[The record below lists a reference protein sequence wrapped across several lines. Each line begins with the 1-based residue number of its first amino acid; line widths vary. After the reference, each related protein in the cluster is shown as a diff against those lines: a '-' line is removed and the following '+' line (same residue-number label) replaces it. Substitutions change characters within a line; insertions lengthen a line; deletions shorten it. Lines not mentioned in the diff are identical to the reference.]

1 MEDTEAGAYDLDPGE
16 VGNCEASMT
25 SLIIEE
31 IEKSQIKA
39 QPGFQPGDTINVHF
53 RIVEGDKERTQMFQ
67 GVCISRHGRGINE
80 MATVRKLVDEVG
92 VERIFPLCSPL
103 VAKVEIVRRADTRRA
118 KLYYLRD
125 RAGKSRRLRDQRR
138 GVKHNAKD
146 GVPIP
151 GQEAPKAAPAAAPAE
166 AKA

>member
-1 MEDTEAGAYDLDPGE
+1 
-16 VGNCEASMT
+16 MT

-31 IEKSQIKA
+31 IEKAQLKV

-80 MATVRKLVDEVG
+80 MAVVRKLVDEVG
-92 VERIFPLCSPL
+92 VERIFPICSPM
-103 VAKVEIVRRADTRRA
+103 VAKIEIVRRADPRRA

-138 GVKHNAKD
+138 GLKHNAKD
-146 GVPIP
+146 GVPIA
-151 GQEAPKAAPAAAPAE
+151 GQIVQKAAAPKPAE
-166 AKA
+166 PAKA